1 MAERMQG
8 RIRRDDRGFPKILTD
23 FMPDAGEIYFE
34 GDLSLLESRAVA
46 VVGSRRCTQYGR
58 TVARNIGKRMAE
70 HGVTV
75 VSGLARG
82 IDTAGHLGALEAGGR
97 TIAVLGG
104 GTDTYYPPENRRLQ
118 QQIAREGLLI
128 SEHPPE
134 YIARPYD
141 FPKRNRIIAAL
152 AESLVVVEAGNR
164 SGALITAECAEE
176 MGKRVYAV
184 PGNITSLYSFGS
196 NKLIRETV
204 TPLILIDDLLID
216 MGIAPDSAEAAA
228 RGLGKDEKRVYDVI
242 CGSGEVTVDEIHH
255 KTNMK
260 PSEINGIISVLEMKG
275 LIFSSMGK
283 IFVAKF

>member
-1 MAERMQG
+1 MMKG
-8 RIRRDDRGFPKILTD
+8 RIKKGDRDYPKALAD
-23 FMPDAGEIYFE
+23 FMPDAEEIWVD
-34 GDLSLLESRAVA
+34 GDLSLLDRRAVA
-46 VVGSRRCTQYGR
+46 VVGSRRCTAYGR

-70 HGVTV
+70 HGVVV

-82 IDTAGHLGALEAGGR
+82 IDTAGHLGALEGGGK

-104 GTDTYYPPENRRLQ
+104 GTDCYYPPENRRLQ
-118 QQIAREGLLI
+118 ERIAREGLLI
-128 SEHPPE
+128 SEHPPK
-134 YIARPYD
+134 YTARPYD
-141 FPKRNRIIAAL
+141 FPKRNRVIAAL
-152 AESLVVVEAGNR
+152 SESLTVVEAGNR

-184 PGNITSLYSFGS
+184 PGNITSIYSLGA

-216 MGIAPDSAEAAA
+216 MGILPDSAGLLTQ
-228 RGLGKDEKRVYDVI
+228 GLGQDEKRVFDVI
-242 CGSGEVTVDEIHH
+242 CSGGEVTVDEIHH

-260 PSEINGIISVLEMKG
+260 PSEINGIISILEMKG

-283 IFVAKF
+283 VFVAKF